1 MSKSESHKKAQ
12 SKAAGKNGYTE
23 YELKNGQKLDAMSAN
38 KKRAT
43 EIERNGNFS
52 DAISRLK
59 SSGASQKVLQVPQKD
74 MKRAEQAMEEAG
86 VKGTIKNMSGTKRKS
101 V

>member
-1 MSKSESHKKAQ
+1 MSKSNSHKSAQ
-12 SKAAGKNGYTE
+12 SKAAGKNGQTE
-23 YELKNGQKLDAMSAN
+23 YKLKNGQKLDAITSN

-43 EIERNGNFS
+43 EVERCGNLTE
-52 DAISRLK
+52 AVKRLK
-59 SSGASQKVLQVPQKD
+59 LSGADQKVLQVPQKD
-74 MKRAEQAMEEAG
+74 MNKAATAMKEVG